1 MCIQVVW
8 LGKEHCK
15 ATWEPEAS
23 IPPCIIRDY
32 ELGLQPEVLVQ
43 SVSYGGQT
51 NHTLHVHSED
61 VQPKAKKRKVEE
73 KRYVSNSHNVIQC
86 HHSFKLYGQY
96 TLLFYSTTVPDTGV
110 YEEDE
115 PTLTC
120 NTEQDKQRL
129 NERTAGMQMMF
140 SHKYYIEG

>member
-1 MCIQVVW
+1 MLHIYVLHSGYIIVFLKMCIQVVW

-86 HHSFKLYGQY
+86 HHSFKLYG
-96 TLLFYSTTVPDTGV
+96 
-110 YEEDE
+110 
-115 PTLTC
+115 
-120 NTEQDKQRL
+120 
-129 NERTAGMQMMF
+129 
-140 SHKYYIEG
+140 

>member
-8 LGKEHCK
+8 LEKEHCK
-15 ATWEPEAS
+15 ATWEPEAT
-23 IPPCIIRDY
+23 IPPCIIRDD

-51 NHTLHVHSED
+51 NHTLHVHNED
-61 VQPKAKKRKVEE
+61 AQPKAKKRKVEE

-86 HHSFKLYGQY
+86 HHSFKQY

-120 NTEQDKQRL
+120 ITEKDKQRL
-129 NERTAGMQMMF
+129 NERTAGMCIDDVF
-140 SHKYYIEG
+140 S